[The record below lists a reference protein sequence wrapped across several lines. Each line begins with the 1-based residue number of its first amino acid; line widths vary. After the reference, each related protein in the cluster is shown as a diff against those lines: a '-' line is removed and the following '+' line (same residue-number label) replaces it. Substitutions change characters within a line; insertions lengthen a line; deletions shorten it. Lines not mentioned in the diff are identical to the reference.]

1 MRVLIVL
8 LGLCL
13 VLESA
18 AAAATIDG
26 RIKEQGVVWLSGAP
40 AAAAVQLEMRNKDRS
55 FVPPLLVVSTG
66 STVRFP
72 NDDYFY
78 HSIYASD
85 GPDDFDVGYYL
96 EGPGKVFTF
105 SKPGVVNIRCH
116 IHPSMHGTII
126 VVDGPAQQTS
136 GAFHF
141 ANIAPGK
148 YTLHTWNAGTNDERK
163 EALVIKDA
171 NEKVTLPQR

>member
-1 MRVLIVL
+1 MVL

-13 VLESA
+13 GLGA
-18 AAAATIDG
+18 TAAAATVDG
-26 RIKEQGVVWLSGAP
+26 RLKGEGVVWLSGAP
-40 AAAAVQLEMRNKDRS
+40 AAAVVQLEMRNKDRS
-55 FVPPLLVVSTG
+55 FVPPLLVVSAG

-78 HSIYASD
+78 HSIYSSD

-105 SKPGVVNIRCH
+105 AKPGVVNIRCH
-116 IHPSMHGTII
+116 IHPTMHGTIV
-126 VVDGPAQQTS
+126 VVDGPAQQIS

-148 YTLHTWNAGTNDERK
+148 YTLHMWSAGTNEERK
-163 EALVIKDA
+163 VPLVVKEAS
-171 NEKVTLPQR
+171 EKVTLPQQ